1 MSVVKK
7 IISLEHIPAV
17 IWGVPS
23 SKVYLYVHGQGG
35 NKEEAA
41 DFAEIVCR
49 YGFQT
54 LSIDLP
60 GHGERKDEKA
70 AFLPWEVVPEIQ
82 SVMECAKKQWQSVS
96 LYANSIGA
104 WFSMQS
110 LASEPL
116 QNCMFVSPV
125 IDMVQLIQKM
135 MGWANVT
142 EEQLKIEKII
152 STSFGQTLSWT
163 IGDMRWNIQS

>member
-1 MSVVKK
+1 MSVVKT
-7 IISLEHIPAV
+7 IISFEHIPAA

-82 SVMECAKKQWQSVS
+82 SVIVFTSRYGQRIKAFKQR
-96 LYANSIGA
+96 L
-104 WFSMQS
+104 
-110 LASEPL
+110 
-116 QNCMFVSPV
+116 
-125 IDMVQLIQKM
+125 
-135 MGWANVT
+135 
-142 EEQLKIEKII
+142 LKR
-152 STSFGQTLSWT
+152 Q
-163 IGDMRWNIQS
+163 

>member
-1 MSVVKK
+1 MSVVKT
-7 IISLEHIPAV
+7 IISFEHIPAA

-23 SKVYLYVHGQGG
+23 SKVYLYVHGQDG

-41 DFAEIVCR
+41 TFAEIVGR

-82 SVMECAKKQWQSVS
+82 SVME
-96 LYANSIGA
+96 
-104 WFSMQS
+104 
-110 LASEPL
+110 
-116 QNCMFVSPV
+116 
-125 IDMVQLIQKM
+125 
-135 MGWANVT
+135 
-142 EEQLKIEKII
+142 
-152 STSFGQTLSWT
+152 
-163 IGDMRWNIQS
+163 

>member
-1 MSVVKK
+1 MS
-7 IISLEHIPAV
+7 IYLLLS
-17 IWGVPS
+17 WGVPS

-82 SVMECAKKQWQSVS
+82 SVMDVRKKAVAICFLICEQHW
-96 LYANSIGA
+96 G
-104 WFSMQS
+104 
-110 LASEPL
+110 
-116 QNCMFVSPV
+116 
-125 IDMVQLIQKM
+125 MV
-135 MGWANVT
+135 
-142 EEQLKIEKII
+142 
-152 STSFGQTLSWT
+152 
-163 IGDMRWNIQS
+163 

>member
-60 GHGERKDEKA
+60 
-70 AFLPWEVVPEIQ
+70 
-82 SVMECAKKQWQSVS
+82 
-96 LYANSIGA
+96 ANSG
-104 WFSMQS
+104 
-110 LASEPL
+110 LL
-116 QNCMFVSPV
+116 RPV
-125 IDMVQLIQKM
+125 LRSKT
-135 MGWANVT
+135 AA
-142 EEQLKIEKII
+142 
-152 STSFGQTLSWT
+152 
-163 IGDMRWNIQS
+163 MRS